1 MPSGPVEMC
10 VCSSGEKATAL
21 GRCLKG
27 TQSHE
32 LGKAQEWAE
41 TSRGLGR
48 SSAVLYLRSYK
59 NSDSDDRRS
68 RCTETTG
75 PGLGEAKG
83 LAQGVQTAPRS
94 AWLKDCHLPTGH
106 PIQCFCVRPKSS
118 ALFYCPPPQQQV
130 W

>member
-10 VCSSGEKATAL
+10 VCSSGEKPTGS
-21 GRCLKG
+21 GRRLKG

-32 LGKAQEWAE
+32 LVKAQEWVE

-48 SSAVLYLRSYK
+48 SSAFLHLRSYK
-59 NSDSDDRRS
+59 NSDSDHRRR
-68 RCTETTG
+68 RCPETVG

-83 LAQGVQTAPRS
+83 LAQGVRTAPGS

-106 PIQCFCVRPKSS
+106 PTQCFCVRPKSS
-118 ALFYCPPPQQQV
+118 A
-130 W
+130 